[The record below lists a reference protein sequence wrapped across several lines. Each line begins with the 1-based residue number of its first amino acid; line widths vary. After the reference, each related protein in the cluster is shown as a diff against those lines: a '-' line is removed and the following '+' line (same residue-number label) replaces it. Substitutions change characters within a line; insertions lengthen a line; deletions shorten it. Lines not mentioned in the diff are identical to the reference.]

1 MMQIEQS
8 EIRLSP
14 KRRGVHLV
22 TDEILSQIPALS
34 KFEKGLLH
42 LFLRHTSA
50 ALTINENAD
59 PDVRLDTDYFIDRLV
74 PDGYAG
80 FRHTLEGPEDM
91 PAHIKSMLFGCQLT
105 VPVRGGKPMLGT
117 WQGIYLVE
125 AREHGGG
132 RSIVAT
138 VYGDVL

>member
-1 MMQIEQS
+1 MDIEQA
-8 EIRLSP
+8 EIALSP
-14 KRRGVHLV
+14 KKRGVHLV
-22 TDEILSQIPALS
+22 TEEILSQLDIVSGFDKA
-34 KFEKGLLH
+34 LLH

-59 PDVRLDTDYFIDRLV
+59 PNVRRDTTWFLDRLV

-91 PAHIKSMLFGCQLT
+91 PAHIKSMLLGCELT
-105 VPVRGGKPMLGT
+105 IPVSGGRVMLGA

-125 AREHGGG
+125 AREYGGS
-132 RSIVAT
+132 RRIVAT
-138 VYGDVL
+138 VYGRMV

>member
-1 MMQIEQS
+1 MDIEQV
-8 EIRLSP
+8 EIVLSP
-14 KRRGVHLV
+14 RKRGVHLV
-22 TDEILSQIPALS
+22 TDEILSQVGMVS
-34 KFEKGLLH
+34 GFKKGLLH

-59 PDVRLDTDYFIDRLV
+59 PDVRRDASYFLDRLI

-91 PAHIKSMLFGCQLT
+91 PAHIKSMLLGCELT
-105 VPVRGGKPMLGT
+105 IPVRGGRVMLGT

-125 AREHGGG
+125 AREFGGS
-132 RSIVAT
+132 RRIVAT
-138 VYGDVL
+138 VYGRMV